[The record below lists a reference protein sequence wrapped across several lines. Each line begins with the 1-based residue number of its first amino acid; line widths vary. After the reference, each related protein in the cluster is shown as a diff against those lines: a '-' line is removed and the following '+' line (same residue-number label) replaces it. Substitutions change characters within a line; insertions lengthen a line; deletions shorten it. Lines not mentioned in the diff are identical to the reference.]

1 MVVIMNGTIRYTIR
15 PYDTLYMLAQVFNT
29 TVESLMELNPGIDP
43 RNLQVGQVITIKPGF
58 QYYPP
63 YPINNNMMNDNM
75 MNNNMIYNNMMGNNM
90 MNNRMMNNR
99 MMNNRM
105 PGSDMMKNRMNNRG
119 MNNSMMNEYYEM
131 LFDLTEYM
139 RMLWQQ
145 HIFWTRMVI
154 LSIIHDLPE
163 LESAT
168 QRLLRNAADFAGAL
182 QPFYGEATARA
193 FENLFRDHITIAAE
207 YVNAA
212 NAGDTQQINTI
223 WERWVDNANRIADLM
238 GNINP
243 NWTAEDWSAMLV
255 EHLELLANN
264 VNDLIEQNYQAAVDG
279 FDDIEMQAMEMA
291 DMMAEGIALQFAG

>member
-1 MVVIMNGTIRYTIR
+1 
-15 PYDTLYMLAQVFNT
+15 
-29 TVESLMELNPGIDP
+29 
-43 RNLQVGQVITIKPGF
+43 
-58 QYYPP
+58 
-63 YPINNNMMNDNM
+63 
-75 MNNNMIYNNMMGNNM
+75 
-90 MNNRMMNNR
+90 
-99 MMNNRM
+99 
-105 PGSDMMKNRMNNRG
+105 MNNRG

-182 QPFYGEATARA
+182 QPFYGESTARA

-223 WERWVDNANRIADLM
+223 WERWVDNATGRDLM
-238 GNINP
+238 EISIPTDCRGL
-243 NWTAEDWSAMLV
+243 SAMLV
-255 EHLELLANN
+255 KRSAGKQC
-264 VNDLIEQNYQAAVDG
+264 NDLIERITRPVDG
-279 FDDIEMQAMEMA
+279 FDDIEMQWKW
-291 DMMAEGIALQFAG
+291 LT